1 MPLLS
6 LILKEIAH
14 RRWNALLTLIA
25 VTTATGFVAV
35 FFMIGEASQRETKRN
50 LRDMG
55 QNLRIVS
62 KQTNMEDFWNQGYS
76 EELMPEEWVYE
87 FEKVK
92 GLFYSHL
99 TATLEKRIDWDGRP
113 ALLTGMSAE
122 VSPPG
127 RKKPSMVFNINEGEA
142 FLGFEL
148 ARSRGIKKGDV
159 ITVADRELKVASTL
173 AEAGSI
179 DDLRLSVHL
188 KDAQAILDLP
198 GQINEIRALDCYC
211 RHPDKDTLT
220 VLREQLA
227 SVLPGATVVKMQAI
241 ALAREQQRTMMEDY
255 FALIMP
261 SVVLACGIW
270 IGALALL
277 NVRERV
283 EEVGVLRALGYG
295 GGNIA
300 GLFLGK
306 AALIGLVGALIGFG
320 IGTAVALNH
329 GPDMFK
335 LTAKNIKT
343 DYALLKWLVLGAPL
357 FAALCSF
364 IPTMI
369 SVARDPADSLRQDN

>member
-1 MPLLS
+1 MPLLP

-14 RRWNALLTLIA
+14 RKWNALLTLVA
-25 VTTATGFVAV
+25 VTTAAGFVVV
-35 FFMIGEASQRETKRN
+35 FFMTGEASQRETKRN

-55 QNLRIVS
+55 QNLRIVAKS
-62 KQTNMEDFWNQGYS
+62 TDMESFWNQGYS
-76 EELMPEEWVYE
+76 DELMPEEWVHK
-87 FEKVK
+87 FEKVE

-99 TATLEKRIDWDGRP
+99 TATLERRIDWDGRP

-127 RKKPSMVFNINEGEA
+127 RKKPSMVFNIKPGEA

-148 ARSRGIKKGDV
+148 ARGRHLKKGDEV
-159 ITVADRELKVASTL
+159 TINGQQLKVAATL

-179 DDLRLSVHL
+179 DDLRVSVHL
-188 KDAQAILDLP
+188 KDAQAILNLP

-227 SVLPGATVVKMQAI
+227 LVLPEATVVKMQAI
-241 ALAREQQRTMMEDY
+241 AMAREQQRTMMEDY
-255 FALIMP
+255 FALVMP
-261 SVVLACGIW
+261 AVVLACGIW
-270 IGALALL
+270 IGALAML

-283 EEVGVLRALGYG
+283 EEVGILRALGYG
-295 GGNIA
+295 GGHVA

-306 AALIGLVGALIGFG
+306 AVLLGLIGAALGFG
-320 IGTAVALNH
+320 VGTAIALH
-329 GPDMFK
+329 YGPDMFK
-335 LTAKNIKT
+335 LTAKNLKA
-343 DYALLKWLVLGAPL
+343 DYGLLGWLGVGAPL

-364 IPTMI
+364 IPTMT